1 MEVNLLK
8 KEKTE
13 MEFEI
18 VGEDSTLPELLV
30 HKLNEMAEVES
41 AAYKAEHPLLPKPKI
56 YLKVKKGDPA
66 KAVEKAI
73 DAITKD
79 IVKFRGLVSKMKA

>member
-1 MEVNLLK
+1 MEVNLLR

-30 HKLNEMAEVES
+30 HRLNDMAEVES
-41 AAYKAEHPLLPKPKI
+41 AAYKAEHPLIPRPQI
-56 YLKVKKGDPA
+56 FVKVKKGDPA

-73 DAITKD
+73 DSLTKE
-79 IVKFRGLVSKMKA
+79 VAEFRGLVSKMKA

>member
-18 VGEDSTLPELLV
+18 VGEDTTLPELLV
-30 HKLNEMAEVES
+30 HRLNEMAEVET
-41 AAYKAEHPLLPKPKI
+41 AAYRAEHPLVPKPRI
-56 YLKVKKGDPA
+56 YLKVKKGDPV
-66 KAVEKAI
+66 KVLEKAI
-73 DAITKD
+73 DSITKEVAD
-79 IVKFRGLVSKMKA
+79 FRGLLSKMKA

>member
-30 HKLNEMAEVES
+30 HRLNEMAEVET

-56 YLKVKKGDPA
+56 YIKVKKGDPV

-73 DAITKD
+73 ASLTKD
-79 IVKFRGLVSKMKA
+79 VAEFRGLVSKLKA

>member
-1 MEVNLLK
+1 MEVNLLR

-18 VGEDSTLPELLV
+18 KGEDSTLPELLV
-30 HKLNEMAEVES
+30 YRLNDMAEVES
-41 AAYKAEHPLLPKPKI
+41 AAYKAEHPLIPK
-56 YLKVKKGDPA
+56 YQVHVKVKRGDPA

-73 DAITKD
+73 DSLTKE
-79 IVKFRGLVSKMKA
+79 VAEFRGLVSKMKA

>member
-1 MEVNLLK
+1 MEINLLK

-18 VGEDSTLPELLV
+18 IGEDSTLPELLV
-30 HKLNEMAEVES
+30 HKLNEMAGVET
-41 AAYKAEHPLLPKPKI
+41 AAYRVGHPLIPKPRI

-66 KAVEKAI
+66 KTIEKA
-73 DAITKD
+73 AGELAKE
-79 IVKFRGLVSKMKA
+79 VAEFRGIVSKMKA